1 MHPEEN
7 AGAGR
12 SPVSYLK
19 ILSKF
24 VATYAR
30 PTPLL
35 LVLGTLSAIA
45 ETLGIT
51 LVVLFLF
58 SALGDPAEAAAW
70 DNLLSTIFV
79 TVNGL
84 VGGNETALGVLIFLS
99 LVAKALLN
107 FAYGALTATV
117 RHAVARRVRQEL
129 YRQYMTVSF
138 DYVRRH
144 EEGELVNILANE
156 SDSIADAYYSLTRI
170 AINACAIGF
179 FLVFLFAIS
188 WEITAIAAGGAAIV
202 FAIRRRLSLPARKLG
217 EEAMMAKNE
226 LTERIM
232 IAVQGMRTI
241 RAFAQEPR
249 LEERFDHA
257 SERVRR
263 TSVAL
268 EHLQHLIPPLSESGY
283 LAVLGVV
290 IVVSTLLQIPFA
302 ATLAAVALLYRL
314 QPHMRELD
322 SSLLELGGIEASIR
336 LVGSVLD
343 RSDKNYPPEGT
354 EPFNG
359 FETELRFENVLMTY
373 TGSTKPI
380 LRDASFS
387 IPVGRTTAL
396 VGRSGAG
403 KTTIVN
409 LILRLYEPTSGIIL
423 ANGRPISSF
432 ERRSW
437 LSRIAIAGQD
447 LELIEGTVAE
457 NIAFG
462 NPDASMEDI
471 EEAAALA
478 GVMSFAHDLSNGIHT
493 WVGERG
499 LNLSAGQRQR
509 VALARAVL
517 RRPDILILDEATT
530 ALDEP
535 LEEEVR
541 RNVMQACRGKTII
554 LITHRMDVART
565 ADHMVKVNRGGRTVE
580 GRTALDRQAG

>member
-1 MHPEEN
+1 
-7 AGAGR
+7 
-12 SPVSYLK
+12 
-19 ILSKF
+19 
-24 VATYAR
+24 
-30 PTPLL
+30 
-35 LVLGTLSAIA
+35 
-45 ETLGIT
+45 
-51 LVVLFLF
+51 LFLF
-58 SALGDPAEAAAW
+58 TALGNPAEAATW
-70 DNLLSTIFV
+70 DNLLSTIFL
-79 TVNGL
+79 TVNAL
-84 VGGNETALGVLIFLS
+84 VGGNTTAVGVLIFFS

-107 FAYGALTATV
+107 FVYGALTASV
-117 RHAVARRVRQEL
+117 RHAVGKRVRQEL
-129 YRQYMTVSF
+129 FRQYMAVSF
-138 DYVRRH
+138 DYVRRY
-144 EEGELVNILANE
+144 EEGELVNILASE

-170 AINACAIGF
+170 AINSCAIAF
-179 FLVFLFAIS
+179 FLVFLLAIS

-202 FAIRRRLSLPARKLG
+202 FAIRRRLSLPARRLG
-217 EEAMMAKNE
+217 EEATLAKND

-232 IAVQGMRTI
+232 IAIQGMRTI
-241 RAFAQEPR
+241 RAFAQESR
-249 LEERFDHA
+249 LEQRFDSA

-290 IVVSTLLQIPFA
+290 IVLSTLIEIPFA

-336 LVGSVLD
+336 LVGGVLD
-343 RSDKNYPPEGT
+343 RSDKDYPPDGRA
-354 EPFNG
+354 PFDG
-359 FETELRFENVLMTY
+359 LETELRFENVSMTY
-373 TGSTKPI
+373 AGGMRPV
-380 LRDASFS
+380 LRDATFS
-387 IPVGRTTAL
+387 IPAGQTTAI

-409 LILRLYEPTSGIIL
+409 LILRLYEPISGTVL

-447 LELIEGTVAE
+447 LELIEGTIAE

-462 NPDASMEDI
+462 RTDAAKEDI
-471 EEAAALA
+471 EQAAALA
-478 GVMSFAHDLSNGIHT
+478 GVLNFVPDLPSGIHA

-509 VALARAVL
+509 VALARALL
-517 RRPDILILDEATT
+517 RKPDLLILDEATT

-535 LEEEVR
+535 LEAKVR
-541 RNVMQACRGKTII
+541 ANIMQAFRGTTMI
-554 LITHRMDVART
+554 LITHRIEIART
-565 ADHMVKVNRGGRTVE
+565 ADHMVKITRGGHAVE
-580 GRTALDRQAG
+580 AKTAHDRQAG

>member
-1 MHPEEN
+1 
-7 AGAGR
+7 
-12 SPVSYLK
+12 
-19 ILSKF
+19 
-24 VATYAR
+24 
-30 PTPLL
+30 
-35 LVLGTLSAIA
+35 VLGTLSAIA

-51 LVVLFLF
+51 LVVLFIF

-70 DNLLSTIFV
+70 DNLLSTIFLA
-79 TVNGL
+79 VNAL
-84 VGGNETALGVLIFLS
+84 VGGNTTALGVLIFLS

-107 FAYGALTATV
+107 FAYGALTASV
-117 RHAVARRVRQEL
+117 RHAVGRRVRQEL
-129 YRQYMTVSF
+129 FRQYMAVSF

-170 AINACAIGF
+170 AINCCAIGF
-179 FLVFLFAIS
+179 FLVFLLAIS

-217 EEAMMAKNE
+217 EDAMRAKNT
-226 LTERIM
+226 LTEQIM
-232 IAVQGMRTI
+232 IAIQAMRTI
-241 RAFAQEPR
+241 RAFAQENR
-249 LEERFDHA
+249 LQTRFDGA

-283 LAVLGVV
+283 LAVLGAV

-343 RSDKNYPPEGT
+343 RSDKDYPPEGT
-354 EPFNG
+354 EPFDG
-359 FETELRFENVLMTY
+359 FETELRFENVFMSY
-373 TGSTKPI
+373 TGSARPV

-387 IPVGRTTAL
+387 IPAGGTTAI

-409 LILRLYEPTSGIIL
+409 LILRLYEPTSGTIR
-423 ANGRPISSF
+423 ANGRLISSF

-447 LELIEGTVAE
+447 LELIEGTVAD

-462 NPDASMEDI
+462 RTEAAIEDI
-471 EEAAALA
+471 EEAATLA
-478 GVMSFAHDLSNGIHT
+478 GVMNFVSDLPDGIHA

-499 LNLSAGQRQR
+499 LNLSSGQRQR
-509 VALARAVL
+509 VALARAL
-517 RRPDILILDEATT
+517 FRKPDLLILDEATT

-535 LEEEVR
+535 LEEEVY
-541 RNVMQACRGKTII
+541 RNIMRSCRGKTII
-554 LITHRMDVART
+554 LITHRMEIARG
-565 ADHMVKVNRGGRTVE
+565 ADNMVKVTRGGGTVE
-580 GRTALDRQAG
+580 AKAAHERQAS

>member
-1 MHPEEN
+1 MHSGEK

-12 SPVSYLK
+12 SPVSYLRV
-19 ILSKF
+19 LARF

-30 PTPLL
+30 PTPIL

-58 SALGDPAEAAAW
+58 SALGNPAEAAAW
-70 DNLLSTIFV
+70 DNLLSTIFL
-79 TVNGL
+79 TVNAL
-84 VGGNETALGVLIFLS
+84 VGGDTTAVGVLIFLS

-107 FAYGALTATV
+107 FAYGALTASV
-117 RHAVARRVRQEL
+117 RHAVGKRVRQEL
-129 YRQYMTVSF
+129 FRQYMTVSF
-138 DYVRRH
+138 DYVRRR
-144 EEGELVNILANE
+144 EEGEVVNILANE

-170 AINACAIGF
+170 AINSCAIAF
-179 FLVFLFAIS
+179 FLVFLLAIS
-188 WEITAIAAGGAAIV
+188 WEITAVAAGGAAIV
-202 FAIRRRLSLPARKLG
+202 FAIRRRLSLPAGKLG
-217 EEAMMAKNE
+217 EDAMMAKND

-232 IAVQGMRTI
+232 IAIQGMRTI
-241 RAFAQEPR
+241 RAFAQESR
-249 LEERFDHA
+249 QEQRFDSA
-257 SERVRR
+257 SERARR

-290 IVVSTLLQIPFA
+290 IVVSTLLEIPFA

-322 SSLLELGGIEASIR
+322 SNLLELGGIEASIR

-343 RSDKNYPPEGT
+343 RSDKDYPPDGT
-354 EPFNG
+354 EPFDG
-359 FETELRFENVLMTY
+359 LETELRFENVSMMY
-373 TGSTKPI
+373 TGGTKAV
-380 LRDASFS
+380 LCDATFS
-387 IPVGRTTAL
+387 IPAGRTTAI

-409 LILRLYEPTSGIIL
+409 LILRLYEPTSGTIF

-447 LELIEGTVAE
+447 LELIEGTIAD

-462 NPDASMEDI
+462 KTDAAMKDI
-471 EEAAALA
+471 EQAAALA
-478 GVMSFAHDLSNGIHT
+478 GVLNFVPDLPNGIHA

-509 VALARAVL
+509 VALARALL
-517 RRPDILILDEATT
+517 RKPDLLILDEATT

-535 LEEEVR
+535 LEAEIR
-541 RNVMQACRGKTII
+541 RNIMQAFRGTTMI
-554 LITHRMDVART
+554 LITHRIEIART
-565 ADHMVKVNRGGRTVE
+565 ADHMVKVTRGGHTVE
-580 GRTALDRQAG
+580 AKTAHERQAG

>member
-1 MHPEEN
+1 MRSGEH
-7 AGAGR
+7 AGTAR
-12 SPVSYLK
+12 SPASYLR
-19 ILSKF
+19 ILARF

-58 SALGDPAEAAAW
+58 SALGNPAEAAAW
-70 DNLLSTIFV
+70 DNLLSTIFL
-79 TVNGL
+79 TVNSL
-84 VGGNETALGVLIFLS
+84 VGGDTTAVGVLIFLS
-99 LVAKALLN
+99 LVAKALLS
-107 FAYGALTATV
+107 FAYGALTVSV
-117 RHAVARRVRQEL
+117 RHAVGKRVRQEL
-129 YRQYMTVSF
+129 FRQYMTVSF

-144 EEGELVNILANE
+144 EEGELVNILAYE
-156 SDSIADAYYSLTRI
+156 SESIADAYYSLTRI
-170 AINACAIGF
+170 AINACAIAF
-179 FLVFLFAIS
+179 FLAFLLAIS
-188 WEITAIAAGGAAIV
+188 WEITAIAAAGAAVV
-202 FAIRRRLSLPARKLG
+202 FGIRRRLSLPARKLG
-217 EEAMMAKNE
+217 EEATMAKND

-232 IAVQGMRTI
+232 IAIQSMRTI
-241 RAFAQEPR
+241 RTFAQEGR
-249 LEERFDHA
+249 LEQRFDRA

-290 IVVSTLLQIPFA
+290 IVASTQLEVPFA

-336 LVGSVLD
+336 LVGGVLD
-343 RSDKNYPPEGT
+343 RSDKNYPPGGT
-354 EPFNG
+354 VPFG
-359 FETELRFENVLMTY
+359 GLETELRFENVSMAY
-373 TGSTKPI
+373 AGGQRAV
-380 LRDASFS
+380 LRDATFS
-387 IPVGRTTAL
+387 IPAGQTTAI

-409 LILRLYEPTSGIIL
+409 LILRLYEPTSGTII

-447 LELIEGTVAE
+447 LELIEGTIAE

-462 NPDASMEDI
+462 RTEAPMDDI
-471 EEAAALA
+471 EQAAGLA
-478 GVMSFAHDLSNGIHT
+478 GVLNFAADLPDGIHAR
-493 WVGERG
+493 VGERG

-509 VALARAVL
+509 VALARAL
-517 RRPDILILDEATT
+517 FRKPDLLILDEATT

-535 LEEEVR
+535 LEAEIR
-541 RNVMQACRGKTII
+541 RNIMEVFRGTTIVV
-554 LITHRMDVART
+554 ITHRMEIARS
-565 ADHMVKVNRGGRTVE
+565 ADHMVKITRGGHTVE
-580 GRTALDRQAG
+580 AKAAHERQAS